1 MIKLKICESYED
13 LTTFDKDKYF
23 IEETFSKIRPRYS
36 RHGDIPLS
44 KYNDRTWHNIVSD
57 FRKLIKAQDGMTVEE
72 TIIEEYNDISPDDE
86 LFDWVSDVL
95 YDIED
100 KAHDSKY
107 EDFAETASLLIRG
120 THFHW

>member
-1 MIKLKICESYED
+1 MIKLKIYESYED
-13 LTTFDKDKYF
+13 LATFDKDWDF
-23 IEETFSKIRPRYS
+23 IEAVFTQARPG
-36 RHGDIPLS
+36 HFGIEIPLDR
-44 KYNDRTWHNIVSD
+44 YDDRTRKNIVSD
-57 FRKLIKAQDGMTVEE
+57 IRKLVKAQDGMTVKE

-107 EDFAETASLLIRG
+107 ENFADTASLLIRG
-120 THFHW
+120 THFYW